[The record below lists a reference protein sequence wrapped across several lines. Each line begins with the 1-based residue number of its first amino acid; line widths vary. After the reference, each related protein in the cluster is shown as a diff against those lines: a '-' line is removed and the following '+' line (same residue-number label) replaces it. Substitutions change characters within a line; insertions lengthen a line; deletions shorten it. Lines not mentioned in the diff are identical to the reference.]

1 MPYVGRSSFLHVPVA
16 ELIFVGEDVSM
27 PYVGRSSFLQRQT
40 RSRYWICKYCVN
52 ALCRAF
58 FISTLT
64 SGNPWFYGVVEANF
78 ANLFFILQKIGK
90 NRLIFW
96 LFEKIQYIEY
106 ILSYFPIC
114 RNVINHISSLVYHT
128 SKLLALFFQK
138 YVSYSFIF
146 VTLPW

>member
-1 MPYVGRSSFLHVPVA
+1 
-16 ELIFVGEDVSM
+16 M
-27 PYVGRSSFLQRQT
+27 PYVGRSSFLQWLMYLKELKTWCVNALCRAFFIST
-40 RSRYWICKYCVN
+40 GKKKGEELRKICVN

>member
-1 MPYVGRSSFLHVPVA
+1 MPYVGRSSFLLNLTPHEVNIVTLCQCPMSGVLHFYRN
-16 ELIFVGEDVSM
+16 LISTFYDIQKS
-27 PYVGRSSFLQRQT
+27 
-40 RSRYWICKYCVN
+40 VN

-64 SGNPWFYGVVEANF
+64 SGNPWFYVVVEANF

-128 SKLLALFFQK
+128 SKLLALFFLK

-146 VTLPW
+146 VTLP